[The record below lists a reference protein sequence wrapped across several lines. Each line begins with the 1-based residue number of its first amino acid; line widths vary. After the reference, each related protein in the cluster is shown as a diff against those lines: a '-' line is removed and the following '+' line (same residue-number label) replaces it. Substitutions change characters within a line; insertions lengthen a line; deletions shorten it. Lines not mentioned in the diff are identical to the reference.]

1 MYTCSSW
8 LWTQPATTHRVSSH
22 SYHKSTSPPTNH
34 YLSTAKCFDPVTFKN
49 IGVFNS
55 SINIFTD
62 LLFALIPIPMVWR
75 LQVNL
80 QTRIGLAVIL
90 SLGLFASAVAI
101 YKTPLQYRFFEEKDF
116 SGNGAWYYI
125 WYVCI
130 YQVIEDMS
138 MMGEGC

>member
-1 MYTCSSW
+1 
-8 LWTQPATTHRVSSH
+8 
-22 SYHKSTSPPTNH
+22 
-34 YLSTAKCFDPVTFKN
+34 
-49 IGVFNS
+49 
-55 SINIFTD
+55 
-62 LLFALIPIPMVWR
+62 MVWR

-125 WYVCI
+125 WYVCR

-138 MMGEGC
+138 IMGEEWLMNVTGNKSKCTSAFSPRAYPP